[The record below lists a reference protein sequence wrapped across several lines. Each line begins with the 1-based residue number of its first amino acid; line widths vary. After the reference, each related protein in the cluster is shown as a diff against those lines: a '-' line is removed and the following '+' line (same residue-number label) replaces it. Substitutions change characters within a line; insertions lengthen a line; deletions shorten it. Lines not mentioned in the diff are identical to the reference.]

1 VNDFIQ
7 EVRLEVTDGAG
18 GPVRIVTLGGPL
30 IQVGRG
36 EGNDLSFADPRVS
49 AVHGRMQIDNDCIGY
64 HDLGST
70 NGSAIIREGRRI
82 SVERGGDAFI
92 LREQDE
98 ILLGDADRPTS
109 IRITKIVL
117 GASPRVETATVV
129 AQRSLG
135 EVSRL
140 PDGETLRR
148 LLELLATLR
157 TDADTL
163 AMTRRVLDFLLSAL
177 PEASRAE
184 CFMKDTNG
192 NFAPAI
198 GLGPGDSRQD
208 SSRLVGSPPA
218 TSLVRR
224 LTAQRESILVHDT
237 QSVEK
242 TSASIRTQPSR
253 SLVLAPLVV
262 EDEVIGAIQV
272 GSRQGGVFAEREL
285 DLASVLAQQL
295 STVLAGA
302 RLIERLS
309 EAEARLRGECDY
321 LKERLGHRPA
331 LDEMVGSSKAIRD
344 VRGQILAV
352 ASSRATVLIQGETG
366 VGKELVARAIHEQS
380 PRGQATFAAVNCSAL
395 SAGLLESE
403 LFGHMRGA
411 FTGAHRDRKGLLE
424 VAHLGTLF
432 LDEIGEMPLG
442 LQPKLLRCLEEG
454 SITPVG
460 STSPRLVDVRV
471 VCATNRDLEQE
482 VIAGRFRQD
491 LLFRLN
497 VFTLRVPPLRERRE
511 DIIPIGEHFLE
522 IFSLQH
528 NRRHPGFAHEAV
540 AALQSYDWPGNI
552 RELKNEMERASL
564 LAPSGKPIGQS
575 HLSERL
581 GGGRDLVDA
590 MQGDLKEIMERL
602 EKVVLQAA
610 LKRHAGN
617 RTHCARALGISRQ
630 ALISKIARHDLQDE

>member
-1 VNDFIQ
+1 VNSFIQ
-7 EVRLEVTDGAG
+7 EVRLEVQDGAG
-18 GPVRIVTLGGPL
+18 GPARVVTLGGPL

-49 AVHGRMQIDNDCIGY
+49 AVHGRMQIDNDRIGY

-70 NGSAIIREGRRI
+70 NGSAVIRDGRRI
-82 SVERGGDAFI
+82 AVERGAGNAFVMQP
-92 LREQDE
+92 QDE

-109 IRITKIVL
+109 IRILEIVF
-117 GASPRVETATVV
+117 GAAPMIETATVV

-157 TDADTL
+157 TNADTL
-163 AMTRRVLDFLLSAL
+163 AMTRQVLAFLLSAL

-198 GLGPGDSRQD
+198 GMGPGDN
-208 SSRLVGSPPA
+208 RLVGSPPA

-224 LTAQRESILVHDT
+224 LTSERESILVHDT

-295 STVLAGA
+295 STVLVGA

-331 LDEMVGSSKAIRD
+331 LDEMVGSSSAIRD

-352 ASSRATVLIQGETG
+352 AASRTTVLIQGETG

-395 SAGLLESE
+395 SPGLLESE
-403 LFGHMRGA
+403 LFGHLRGA
-411 FTGAHRDRKGLLE
+411 FTGAHRDRKGLIE
-424 VAHLGTLF
+424 VAHRGTLF

-454 SITPVG
+454 MVTPVG
-460 STSPRLVDVRV
+460 STSPRRVDARL

-482 VIAGRFRQD
+482 VAAGRFRQD

-497 VFTLRVPPLRERRE
+497 VFALRVPPLRERRE
-511 DIIPIGEHFLE
+511 DIIPISEHFLE

-528 NRRHPGFAHEAV
+528 NRRHPGLSPEAV

-564 LAPSGKPIGQS
+564 LAAAGQSIGQA

-581 GGGRDLVDA
+581 GGGRNLVDA

-630 ALISKIARHDLQDE
+630 ALIAKIARHDLQKT